1 MASVTQSTAVTQCN
15 AAVDAIDVGGTGTL
29 LFYSGTPPAT
39 VDTAL
44 SGNTLLATLTF
55 SATAFGAATTASPS
69 VATANA
75 ISDDNSADA
84 TGDATFAR
92 AVSVTNGAVIQ
103 FTVAGS
109 TGGSAEILITSA
121 DADAG
126 IIAGQPVG
134 ITSLTYSQPVA

>member
-1 MASVTQSTAVTQCN
+1 MASVTQATAITQCN

-29 LFYSGTPPAT
+29 LFYTGTPPAN
-39 VDTAL
+39 VDASAT
-44 SGNTLLATLTF
+44 GTLLGTLTF
-55 SATAFGAATTASPS
+55 SATAFGAASTASPS
-69 VATANA
+69 VATANT
-75 ISDDNSADA
+75 ITGDTSADA
-84 TGDATFAR
+84 TGDATYAR
-92 AVSVTNGAVIQ
+92 AVSVSNGAVLQ

-126 IIAGQPVG
+126 IISGQPIE